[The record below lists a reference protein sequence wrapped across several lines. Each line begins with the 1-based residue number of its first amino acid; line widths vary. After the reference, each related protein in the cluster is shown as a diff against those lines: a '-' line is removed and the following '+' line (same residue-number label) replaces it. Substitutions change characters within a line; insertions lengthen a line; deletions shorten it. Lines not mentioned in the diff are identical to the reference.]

1 MVLGQIECEGPY
13 LSISSCSDVRFCD
26 ERLVTVSVE
35 VNGRTTFRVNLLSF
49 FSWVVITRFTAFW
62 TLHFTVRWKTY
73 LSMLLI
79 IPLICT
85 ANLSLASVNLQS
97 SFLRLAIA
105 LFKRRFR
112 IACTSCLLVF
122 GSWKQIN
129 FGNTLNDK
137 QFLRKFKSNSALLTL
152 IEVFHLELSLSFWFY
167 HHNNFFLLWSLF
179 FFSPSFPIWRVLCHV
194 FSYLIFKL

>member
-1 MVLGQIECEGPY
+1 MSLFLLRFFNTLYFFKSATEGWCDETYEWARWERSATSLPFSFLSSIFLTMVRLISSKQEKTSVLLMVLGQIECEGPY

-62 TLHFTVRWKTY
+62 TLYFTVRWKTY

-85 ANLSLASVNLQS
+85 ANLSLSSVNLQS

-129 FGNTLNDK
+129 FGNTL
-137 QFLRKFKSNSALLTL
+137 
-152 IEVFHLELSLSFWFY
+152 
-167 HHNNFFLLWSLF
+167 
-179 FFSPSFPIWRVLCHV
+179 
-194 FSYLIFKL
+194 

>member
-62 TLHFTVRWKTY
+62 TLYLTVRWKTY

-85 ANLSLASVNLQS
+85 ANLSLSSVNLQS

-137 QFLRKFKSNSALLTL
+137 QFLRKFKSEIIFSCSNQLFIIIIIARMKVHHEERGT
-152 IEVFHLELSLSFWFY
+152 HLAVERTDSKKSK
-167 HHNNFFLLWSLF
+167 LF
-179 FFSPSFPIWRVLCHV
+179 
-194 FSYLIFKL
+194 